1 MRMFI
6 TRMVLV
12 AILLGS
18 GLNLDAAAIRLTPSS
33 SLVEV
38 GSNFTVDVV
47 AEDIN
52 LGAVLQTAFRPV

>member
-1 MRMFI
+1 VRMFI